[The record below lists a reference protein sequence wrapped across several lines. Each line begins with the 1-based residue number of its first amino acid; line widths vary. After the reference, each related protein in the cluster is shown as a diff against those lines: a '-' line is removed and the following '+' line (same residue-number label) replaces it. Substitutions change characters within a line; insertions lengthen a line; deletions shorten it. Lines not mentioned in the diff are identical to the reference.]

1 MNRVVEWLFRHYLL
15 DKYIRK
21 TEIQTILQK
30 AHEDEAEI
38 QLQIY
43 NQEMDRIRTAL
54 ENEKFLSEQSL
65 QSEIRRLSTL
75 VDTSHKKVK
84 RADESY
90 YQSIKALRHNRQMA
104 RDVTEKLKELMT
116 LLGTLFGSIEDIE
129 RDLSSE
135 IKLIEVSK

>member
-1 MNRVVEWLFRHYLL
+1 MNKLVEWLFRHYLM

-43 NQEMDRIRTAL
+43 NQEMDRIRIAL

-65 QSEIRRLSTL
+65 QGEIRRLSTF
-75 VDTSHKKVK
+75 VDLSYKKVK

-90 YQSIKALRHNRQMA
+90 YQSCKALRHNRQMA
-104 RDVTEKLKELMT
+104 QDVTEKLKELMT

-129 RDLSSE
+129 RDLSLE
-135 IKLIEVSK
+135 IKLIEVNK